1 MHRTYIA
8 DIERGA
14 RNVTL
19 KSIENLA
26 KALQVTV
33 GNLLTF
39 ATGPVSGP
47 EAPAARQA
55 VREILLIEDNAQDR
69 EITARALTQ
78 AMVTNPLTCVSDAE
92 EALEYVFCMGRHV
105 DRKPTEP
112 QLILLDLNLPQ
123 MSGLEFLRRIKADK
137 RTKDI
142 PVVALT
148 VSRSD
153 RMILE
158 CSRLGA
164 ENYIVKPVAIESLIK
179 LVPRLNLHLTISS
192 PPDNRPN
199 ASPS

>member
-39 ATGPVSGP
+39 ATTPVDGSGSG
-47 EAPAARQA
+47 ASKAAD
-55 VREILLIEDNAQDR
+55 REILLIEDNALDR
-69 EITARALTQ
+69 EITARALAQ
-78 AMVTNPLTCVSDAE
+78 AKVTNPLTSVSDAE
-92 EALEYVFCMGRHV
+92 EGLEYVFCMGRHV
-105 DRKPTEP
+105 NRRPSDP

-123 MSGLEFLRRIKADK
+123 MSGLEFLRRIKSDV
-137 RTKDI
+137 RTNEI

-158 CSRLGA
+158 CARLGA
-164 ENYIVKPVAIESLIK
+164 ENYIVKPMAIESLVK
-179 LVPRLNLHLTISS
+179 LIPKLNLHLTISS
-192 PPDNRPN
+192 SSASRPKPVT
-199 ASPS
+199 S